1 MSAPTLRISRSHYPV
16 TALGPGIRLGV
27 WVQGCP
33 LACKGC
39 MARDTWDADGGVEVA
54 VEDLVERWRSA
65 LADGATG
72 LTVSGG
78 EPLEQAGPLAEFLRR
93 AAEAGADGTAAQAG
107 YGEPDILLYTGYE
120 LSELD
125 ETQLAATRYADALIT
140 GRYQAGQPTDL
151 VWRGSANQRLRP
163 LTELG
168 RRRYGPAVDRRTA
181 TPALQMRVD
190 GSGVWV
196 IGVPRPGT
204 LSRIDRT
211 LRQAGLVVDG
221 VTWRPASGR
230 AVLEGA
236 QDIADADGMN
246 GIDSSDGVTETE
258 TPPNESEALTCPND

>member
-39 MARDTWDADGGVEVA
+39 MSQDTWDAGGGVEVA
-54 VEDLVERWRSA
+54 VEDLLDRWRTA

-93 AAEAGADGTAAQAG
+93 AAEVRADGTAAEAG

-125 ETQLAATRYADALIT
+125 EEQLAATQYADALIT
-140 GRYQAGQPTDL
+140 GRYEAGQPTDL
-151 VWRGSANQRLRP
+151 VWRGSANQQLRP

-168 RRRYGPAVDRRTA
+168 RRRYTVSVDKHVA
-181 TPALQMRVD
+181 APALQLRVD
-190 GSGVWV
+190 ESGVWV

-221 VTWRPASGR
+221 VTWRPSSGS
-230 AVLEGA
+230 VGL
-236 QDIADADGMN
+236 DGFA
-246 GIDSSDGVTETE
+246 GLDDSAGVDGSDGS
-258 TPPNESEALTCPND
+258 PNSSPNEGEVLPCPND

>member
-1 MSAPTLRISRSHYPV
+1 MSAPALRISRSHYPV

-39 MARDTWDADGGVEVA
+39 MSRDTWDAGGGVEVA
-54 VEDLVERWRSA
+54 VGDLVDRWRTA

-78 EPLEQAGPLAEFLRR
+78 EPLEQAGPLGEFLRR
-93 AAEAGADGTAAQAG
+93 ASEVRAEVRADGTAAAAG
-107 YGEPDILLYTGYE
+107 YGEADILLYTGYE
-120 LSELD
+120 LAELD
-125 ETQLAATRYADALIT
+125 EEQLGATRYADALIT
-140 GRYQAGQPTDL
+140 GRYEAGQPTDL
-151 VWRGSANQRLRP
+151 VWRGSANQQLRP

-168 RRRYGPAVDRRTA
+168 RRRYAVSVDKHVA
-181 TPALQMRVD
+181 APPLQLRVD
-190 GSGVWV
+190 ESGVWV

-221 VTWRPASGR
+221 VTWRASGK
-230 AVLEGA
+230 
-236 QDIADADGMN
+236 
-246 GIDSSDGVTETE
+246 T
-258 TPPNESEALTCPND
+258 ESEVLPCPND